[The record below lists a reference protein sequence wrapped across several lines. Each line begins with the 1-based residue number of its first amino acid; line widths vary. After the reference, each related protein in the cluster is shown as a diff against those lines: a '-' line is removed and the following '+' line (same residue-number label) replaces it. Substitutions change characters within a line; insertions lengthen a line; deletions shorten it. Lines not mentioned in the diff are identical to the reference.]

1 MSLPTGSDSHEEA
14 PPVAAGPASSE
25 AVIAALQAHNAELQV
40 LIGALQARIAELERQ
55 LGLNSSNSGKP
66 PSSDGL
72 KKPPRVSNLRQR
84 SGKRTGGQKGHPG
97 ETLRRTATP
106 DATVDH
112 YPKICA
118 ACGAPLTTGMAIGHV
133 ARQVFDLPEPQPL
146 IVTEHRAHGC
156 LCAACGTQTR
166 AAFPEGVVAPV
177 QYGKR
182 IAAFVLYL
190 LHYQLLPEKRLA
202 ALMADLFGVHLVT
215 ATIARIS
222 QDCAERFQGFADTL
236 RDHVAAAPVKHMDE
250 TGFRIGGKT
259 QWLHIAS
266 TIWLTF
272 YRVSPKRGSLLAH
285 VTGIVVHDH
294 WKPYYTLKGVLHAL
308 CNAHH
313 LRELKALV
321 EIEKEDWAR
330 NMQRLL
336 RRACHATNLARERG
350 VPLKPDLIALIDRCY
365 DAILTQGFAFHEAQP
380 TLISAE
386 VKARRRGRTP
396 RRVGHNLLLRLS
408 TRKPDVLRFLADP
421 LVPFTNN
428 LAERDG
434 RMMKLR
440 QKISGGFRS
449 NDGAKQFSVVRSLLS
464 TARKQGWDVLRTLNS
479 DPTSL
484 VADLRLG

>member
-1 MSLPTGSDSHEEA
+1 VDREA
-14 PPVAAGPASSE
+14 LNQFSKDE
-25 AVIAALQAHNAELQV
+25 LIALLMAQE
-40 LIGALQARIAELERQ
+40 ARIVELERR

-72 KKPPRVSNLRQR
+72 KKPARVSSLREP
-84 SGKRTGGQKGHPG
+84 SGKKTGGQKGHPG
-97 ETLRRTATP
+97 ETLCRVEKP
-106 DATVDH
+106 DVTMDH
-112 YPKICA
+112 YPETCA
-118 ACGAPLTTGMAIGHV
+118 ACGEPLTAVMATGHV
-133 ARQVFDLPEPQPL
+133 ARQVFDLPEPKPL
-146 IVTEHRAHGC
+146 IVTEHRAHAC
-156 LCAACGTQTR
+156 RCAGCGTQTR
-166 AAFPEGVVAPV
+166 GGFPAGVAAPV

-182 IAAFVLYL
+182 IGAFVLYL

-202 ALMADLFGVHLVT
+202 RLMADLFGVRLVP

-266 TIWLTF
+266 TVWLTF
-272 YRVSPKRGSLLAH
+272 YRTAAKRGSLLAN

-294 WKPYYTLKGVLHAL
+294 WKPYYTMTGVLHAL

-321 EIEKEDWAR
+321 EIEKEDWASK
-330 NMQRLL
+330 MQRLL
-336 RRACHATNLARERG
+336 RRACHATNLACEQG
-350 VPLKPDLIALIDRCY
+350 MPLKPALITLIERRY
-365 DAILTQGFAFHEAQP
+365 DGILAQGMAFHEGQP
-380 TLISAE
+380 ALAKT
-386 VKARRRGRTP
+386 RRRGRPP
-396 RRVGHNLLLRLS
+396 RRIGHNLLLRLNI
-408 TRKPDVLRFLADP
+408 RKQDVLRFLIDP
-421 LVPFTNN
+421 SVPFTNN

-449 NDGAKQFSVVRSLLS
+449 EDGAKDFTIIRSLLS
-464 TARKQGWDVLRTLNS
+464 TARKQGWNMLE
-479 DPTSL
+479 SL
-484 VADLRLG
+484 TAEPARLMADIRIA